1 MNRRFFLG
9 STASCL
15 GSIGSVSTLAT
26 LAGLADVARSAPAQP
41 APTVVE
47 GIKFDNDVTLNGE
60 RLMLNGAGVR
70 YKLVFKM
77 YALGLYLPK
86 KTTSVDEILSMPGR
100 KRIRMVA
107 LRDVPMSEFGRLT
120 ARGIQAHAT
129 REDFVKILPDIA
141 RIGQLYSS
149 FDRAYVGDEVI
160 LDWTPGT
167 GMTTHFRGELRGDP
181 FTEPALFQTLL
192 KIWLG
197 ENPADVQLK
206 DALLGHTTKA
216 LENAGDVLN

>member
-1 MNRRFFLG
+1 MNRRSFIG
-9 STASCL
+9 STAYRL
-15 GSIGSVSTLAT
+15 GSLTALAT
-26 LAGLADVARSAPAQP
+26 LADLARAAP

-47 GIKFDNDVTLNGE
+47 GVKFDNEITLGGQK
-60 RLMLNGAGVR
+60 LQLNGAGVR

-86 KTTSVDEILSMPGR
+86 KSTSVDEILSMAGP
-100 KRIRMVA
+100 KRVRMVA

-120 ARGIQAHAT
+120 ARGIQNQAT

-149 FDRAYVGDEVI
+149 FDRAFQGDEVI

-167 GMTTHFRGELRGDP
+167 GMTVHFRGERRGDP
-181 FTEPALFQTLL
+181 FTEPALFQTVM

-197 ENPADVQLK
+197 EKPADVQLK
-206 DALLGHTTKA
+206 DALLGHVTKP
-216 LENAGDVLN
+216 LDNAGDMLN

>member
-1 MNRRFFLG
+1 MNRRSFIG
-9 STASCL
+9 STAYRL
-15 GSIGSVSTLAT
+15 GSLTALAT
-26 LAGLADVARSAPAQP
+26 LADLACAAAPAN
-41 APTVVE
+41 TVVE
-47 GIKFDNDVTLNGE
+47 GVKFDNEITVGGQKLQ
-60 RLMLNGAGVR
+60 LNGAGVR

-86 KTTSVDEILSMPGR
+86 KSTSVDEILAMPGP
-100 KRIRMVA
+100 KRVRMVA

-120 ARGIQAHAT
+120 ARGIQNQAT

-149 FDRAYVGDEVI
+149 FDRAFQGDEVI

-197 ENPADVQLK
+197 AKPADVQLK
-206 DALLGHTTKA
+206 DALLGHVTKP
-216 LENAGDVLN
+216 LENAGDMLN